1 MEGELMLRLSQKDIN
16 AIADRVCEKM
26 LPALR
31 PPEPAASPEDL
42 MTAKEVQAFLK
53 IKSSAFYKWL
63 KNKTI
68 PRSWRTGPPGPR
80 RRWCS
85 RSWSCGSWACRAHR
99 TGPPVGRAHV

>member
-53 IKSSAFYKWL
+53 IKPSAFYEWL

-68 PRSWRTGPPGPR
+68 PEGVRIGPKE
-80 RRWCS
+80 RRWA
-85 RSWSCGSWACRAHR
+85 RRDILNLTRKKEEPA
-99 TGPPVGRAHV
+99 

>member
-1 MEGELMLRLSQKDIN
+1 MEGELTVRLSPKDIN

-31 PPEPAASPEDL
+31 VPEPAASPEDL

-53 IKSSAFYKWL
+53 IKPSAFYEWL

-68 PRSWRTGPPGPR
+68 PEGVRIGPKE
-80 RRWCS
+80 RRWARGDILS
-85 RSWSCGSWACRAHR
+85 LVKKREEPA
-99 TGPPVGRAHV
+99 

>member
-1 MEGELMLRLSQKDIN
+1 MEGELTLRLSQKDIN

-31 PPEPAASPEDL
+31 LPEPAASPEDL

-53 IKSSAFYKWL
+53 IKPSAFYEWL

-68 PRSWRTGPPGPR
+68 PEGVRIGPKE
-80 RRWCS
+80 RRWA
-85 RSWSCGSWACRAHR
+85 RGDILNLAKKKEA
-99 TGPPVGRAHV
+99 PA

>member
-1 MEGELMLRLSQKDIN
+1 MEGELTLRLSQKDIN

-53 IKSSAFYKWL
+53 IKPSAFYDWL

-68 PRSWRTGPPGPR
+68 PEGVRIGPKE
-80 RRWCS
+80 RRWT
-85 RSWSCGSWACRAHR
+85 RRDILNLARKEEPA
-99 TGPPVGRAHV
+99 